1 MTLTPCR
8 HNARMDQDRE
18 NPRTRTTTDPS
29 VLVRGILLVFAIFN
43 LALGIV
49 GIFVPGLPTTVFI
62 LLAAWAAAKSSPP
75 FTDGCG
81 IIGCSAQ
88 CFKKLGQ
95 WRLRQ
100 PQGQMDS
107 FSSDVIE
114 RGHPV
119 VQQRT
124 SLGNCYSH
132 CLHDHCLGLV
142 VAPT

>member
-1 MTLTPCR
+1 MVVESSAVRP
-8 HNARMDQDRE
+8 NA
-18 NPRTRTTTDPS
+18 S
-29 VLVRGILLVFAIFN
+29 
-43 LALGIV
+43 
-49 GIFVPGLPTTVFI
+49 
-62 LLAAWAAAKSSPP
+62 
-75 FTDGCG
+75 
-81 IIGCSAQ
+81 
-88 CFKKLGQ
+88 KLGQ

-142 VAPT
+142 MAPS